1 MVGCCMVLDHMGPH
15 VVIQVYRVNCGNRGI
30 AAKTMFS
37 SFGNVNVYEWS
48 KLKLMLHIVGW

>member
-1 MVGCCMVLDHMGPH
+1 MVLDHMGPH